1 MPRTPEFL
9 QITSEKVEMPAQHV
23 PNLVAIVD
31 ENGKQIDFTGASI
44 DTVKVEDSEAT
55 TIAALRDDYNGLL
68 DALRKA
74 GVVK

>member
-23 PNLVAIVD
+23 PNLVAIVGED
-31 ENGKQIDFTGASI
+31 GKQIDLKGVSI
-44 DTVKVEDSEAT
+44 EPVQVEDSEAT

-68 DALRKA
+68 DSLRKA